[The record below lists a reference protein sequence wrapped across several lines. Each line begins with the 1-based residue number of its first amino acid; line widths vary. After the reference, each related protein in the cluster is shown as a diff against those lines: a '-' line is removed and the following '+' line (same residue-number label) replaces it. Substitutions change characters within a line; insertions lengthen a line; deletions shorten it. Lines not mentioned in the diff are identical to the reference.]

1 MIANQKCSI
10 LVTGA
15 AGFIGFHLCK
25 QLLQSGCKVIGIDSI
40 NSYYCTQLKEDRL
53 KELEKYSNFRFL
65 KQDICDKQGLNQLF
79 KNEQFDYV
87 INLAA
92 QAGVRYS
99 IEQPYKYI
107 DSNLIGFINILEACR
122 RYPVKHLIYASSSS
136 VYGNSKATPF
146 STQDACNEPVSLY
159 AATKKSNEM
168 MAHSYAHLY
177 KIPITGLRFFTVYG
191 PFGRPD
197 MAYFS
202 FTDKIV
208 KNEAIQVYN
217 NGDLER
223 DFTYIDDIVK
233 AIEKLID
240 LPFDRP
246 EEIDKPYRLFNIG
259 NNKPVKLLD
268 FIKTLEKYIG
278 KEAIKNFLPMQK
290 GDVYQT
296 YADISDLENRIGFKP
311 DTSLDKGLKEFIDWY
326 KSYYSK

>member
-1 MIANQKCSI
+1 MITNQNCNI

-15 AGFIGFHLCK
+15 AGFIGFHLCN
-25 QLLQSGCKVIGIDSI
+25 QLLQSGCKVVGIDCI
-40 NSYYCTQLKEDRL
+40 NGYYSTQLKEDRL
-53 KELEKYSNFRFL
+53 KKLEQFGKFHFFKL
-65 KQDICDKQGLNQLF
+65 DICNKPELDQLF
-79 KNEQFDYV
+79 NDEQFDYV

-122 RYPVKHLIYASSSS
+122 HNPVKHLIYASSSS
-136 VYGNSKATPF
+136 VYGNSKAIPF
-146 STQDACNEPVSLY
+146 STNEACNEPISLY

-168 MAHSYAHLY
+168 MAHSYAQLY
-177 KIPITGLRFFTVYG
+177 QIPVTGLRFFTVYG
-191 PFGRPD
+191 PYGRPD

-208 KNEAIQVYN
+208 RNETIQVYN
-217 NGDLER
+217 NGELER

-240 LPFDRP
+240 LPFDTP
-246 EEIDKPYRLFNIG
+246 EESEKPYRLFNIG

-268 FIKTLEKYIG
+268 FIKTLEKHIG
-278 KEAIKNFLPMQK
+278 KEAVKNFLPMQK

-296 YADISDLENRIGFKP
+296 YADISDLEKRINFKP
-311 DTSLDKGLKEFIDWY
+311 DTSIEDGLKQFIDWY
-326 KSYYSK
+326 KSYYCN